1 MSRERR
7 VRVLRALPV
16 LEGRRKAL
24 ETCVYCPKLCRS
36 ACPVSNA
43 EPRETLTP
51 WGKMSSAAHVAHG
64 DVTLDASFTSTAYA
78 CTGCMACREACDHG
92 NPVASTLLDVRSA
105 FADAGASPKEAE
117 AVRAGWGAHRARTK
131 DAARAAGAAGATGGG
146 RALLVGCTYLNE
158 LPDTAA
164 DAIAVARAIHGPE
177 VSILDDCCG
186 LPLLLAGDRER
197 FRHHVNELAERLG
210 KATLTVVDPG
220 CAMALRNHAPEQGA
234 AAVDVSLL
242 VEEIAGAPERFVA
255 RTASDD
261 RAPVR
266 YHDPC
271 QLGRGLGVY
280 EAPRQVLT
288 RALGQAPAEFIRSR
302 SYGACSGAGGL
313 LPKTMPETS
322 RAIAAERKREH
333 DEAGGGMI
341 VTACASSAIALR
353 KAHADVV
360 DLVTIAR
367 RGLR

>member
-1 MSRERR
+1 M
-7 VRVLRALPV
+7 RALTV
-16 LEGRRKAL
+16 LPSLEARRKAL

-51 WGKMSSAAHVAHG
+51 WGKMSSAAHAAHG
-64 DVTLDASFTSTAYA
+64 DVALDASFTSTAYA

-92 NPVASTLLDVRSA
+92 NPVASTLLDARSA
-105 FADAGASPKEAE
+105 FADAGASPKEAD

-131 DAARAAGAAGATGGG
+131 DAARSAGTTTGG
-146 RALLVGCTYLNE
+146 RALLVGCTYLTK
-158 LPDTAA
+158 LPDTAG
-164 DAIAVARAIHGPE
+164 DAVAVARAIHGD
-177 VSILDDCCG
+177 VSIVDDCCG

-197 FRHHVNELAERLG
+197 FRHHVNELAERIG
-210 KATLTVVDPG
+210 TSTLTVVDPG
-220 CAMALRNHAPEQGA
+220 CAMALREHAPEQGA
-234 AAVDVSLL
+234 AKIDVSLL
-242 VEEIAGAPERFVA
+242 VEEIAAAPERFVA
-255 RTASDD
+255 RSASAGN
-261 RAPVR
+261 APVR

-302 SYGACSGAGGL
+302 AYGACAGAGGL

-333 DEAGGGMI
+333 DEAGGGTI
-341 VTACASSAIALR
+341 VTACASSTIALR
-353 KAHADVV
+353 KTHAEVV